1 MCSSL
6 GMLVM
11 QSLNKQKPKT
21 MKTLRNGKE
30 QGVMDVTI
38 FPTLYY

>member
-1 MCSSL
+1 MCLLS

-21 MKTLRNGKE
+21 LMKTLRNGKE
-30 QGVMDVTI
+30 QGMMDSDYR
-38 FPTLYY
+38 FLY

>member
-1 MCSSL
+1 MCSLS

-11 QSLNKQKPKT
+11 QSINKQKPKM

>member
-1 MCSSL
+1 MCLSS

-11 QSLNKQKPKT
+11 QSLNKQKPK
-21 MKTLRNGKE
+21 MLRNGKE